1 MDLMSIAAG
10 EDDMEVKRVSCFEAS
25 CQAFAPIIFDLNAE
39 SSGFVELLDSCNK
52 VLVAKEKD
60 PDIKQKLVNNYYYYF
75 HISGVSMKN
84 NRIKEMQSLCF
95 WNCSTNMCFHM
106 FPRRSCGKFPIF
118 KINDTVD
125 T

>member
-39 SSGFVELLDSCNK
+39 SGFDELLDSCGK

-60 PDIKQKLVNNYYYYF
+60 PDIKQKLVNNYYF
-75 HISGVSMKN
+75 CISEVSKKN
-84 NRIKEMQSLCF
+84 NRKIEMQSLCF

-106 FPRRSCGKFPIF
+106 FPEI
-118 KINDTVD
+118 
-125 T
+125 